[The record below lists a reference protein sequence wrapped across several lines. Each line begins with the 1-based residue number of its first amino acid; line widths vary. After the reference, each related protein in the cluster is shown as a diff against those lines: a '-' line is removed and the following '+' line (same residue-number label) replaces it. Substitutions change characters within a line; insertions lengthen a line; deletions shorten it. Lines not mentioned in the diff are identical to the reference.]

1 MNGTI
6 KIIATVIVSLLFLVG
21 LLFLA
26 SGLIVMLFRIW
37 GIYLPIIRV
46 FYSVVLV
53 SLIRPILFGTSK
65 E

>member
-6 KIIATVIVSLLFLVG
+6 KIIATVVVSLLFLVG